1 MRVTTLLGNFLLA
14 TCVLCCAAG
23 GQAIT
28 PPISSL
34 VSPSGKRGFKPVP
47 LLVQRALHASV
58 EREVE
63 GRTHALPPK
72 IGAIR
77 PDANL
82 CYTMRAYLMV
92 REDPHSDVTRRDGYV
107 TCHPAWK
114 FEVRTA
120 VVTVED
126 R

>member
-1 MRVTTLLGNFLLA
+1 MRATTLLGSFLLA
-14 TCVLCCAAG
+14 TCLFCCAG
-23 GQAIT
+23 EEAIT
-28 PPISSL
+28 PPIRSF
-34 VSPSGKRGFKPVP
+34 VGPSGKSGFKPVP
-47 LLVQRALHASV
+47 LLNQRALHAAV
-58 EREVE
+58 APE
-63 GRTHALPPK
+63 GVGHSPSLPPK
-72 IGAIR
+72 IKVVG

-82 CYTMRAYLMV
+82 CYTMRAYIMV
-92 REDPHSDVTRRDGYV
+92 REDRDSDVTRRDGYV